1 MSESEI
7 CLKIA
12 HYVIGQIMLV
22 LKYRPSH
29 VMLRGRMTKLI
40 KLAQQTNVRELE
52 TVDMPVYI
60 RSKRTKQYMRL
71 LVYNIIIL
79 TRIDLTV

>member
-1 MSESEI
+1 
-7 CLKIA
+7 
-12 HYVIGQIMLV
+12 
-22 LKYRPSH
+22 
-29 VMLRGRMTKLI
+29 MTKLI
-40 KLAQQTNVRELE
+40 KLAQHTNVRELE

-60 RSKRTKQYMRL
+60 RSKWTKQYMRL